1 MPVDIKDKPLGD
13 WTAIVQVR
21 ADELESVA
29 VVEQFARVVR
39 VRPRNIIARQKVCG
53 LLNRKASPLDMGRM
67 VRFEKKRPRAH
78 RVYPLIRQARSIEE
92 PAGALNLCEGRCDC
106 VRNGEARSESHTAF
120 VPLSYTDTT
129 VSVSPAARAFM

>member
-39 VRPRNIIARQKVCG
+39 VRPRNVIARQKVCG

-67 VRFEKKRPRAH
+67 VRFEKERPRTH
-78 RVYPLIRQARSIEE
+78 RVDPLIRQARSIEE
-92 PAGALNLCEGRCDC
+92 PAGALNLGEGRRDS
-106 VRNGEARSESHTAF
+106 VRNGEARNEPH
-120 VPLSYTDTT
+120 
-129 VSVSPAARAFM
+129 AAHIPPS